1 MDLSIPVRVEMKY
14 AGGSLAVATW
24 DDRRPICVRR
34 PEATG
39 ALLMR
44 GPDSSLSLRRGSCT
58 WHVQMSSVASL
69 VPSTPDMPADF
80 SPQTS
85 SAQNA
90 SSGAPD
96 GFSPFEKSPFDVAS
110 KSCRIKRC
118 YEDFVE
124 RSARRNRRNVSRNV
138 QEFKSLKSNEKRR
151 KGKFVEREII
161 LGEGKIG
168 EGKSSRRM
176 VLKDRKGESR

>member
-1 MDLSIPVRVEMKY
+1 MYRFYYLLLFFKRIIAGEFEILENISNLERFFSRREWISRQREEWRGKKSVDLGCSKSDVSSNSRLMDLSIPVRVEMKY

-118 YEDFVE
+118 
-124 RSARRNRRNVSRNV
+124 
-138 QEFKSLKSNEKRR
+138 
-151 KGKFVEREII
+151 
-161 LGEGKIG
+161 
-168 EGKSSRRM
+168 
-176 VLKDRKGESR
+176 